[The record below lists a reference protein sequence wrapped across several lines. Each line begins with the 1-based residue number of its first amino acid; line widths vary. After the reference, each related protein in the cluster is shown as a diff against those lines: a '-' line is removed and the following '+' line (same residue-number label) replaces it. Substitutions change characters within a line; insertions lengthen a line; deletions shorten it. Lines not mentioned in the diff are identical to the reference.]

1 MRPNSDGF
9 LRFCHEA
16 LRSLL
21 RATKR
26 HKAAC
31 GFCFRHPVGTLNSRG
46 LWSRGQHRP
55 HKIRR
60 GTVDGAWL
68 CIFGDY
74 LQLFGETRS
83 QPGVASIRAE
93 KGAGHPGGA
102 VPRCRPTPNH
112 TERSRAVTVACL
124 GRRRFKAAIVPR
136 SCRSFRSEIGTID
149 VRAPALRACPATC
162 ASLSRPPSDRIP
174 VFKVGR

>member
-1 MRPNSDGF
+1 MRPSSDGF

-16 LRSLL
+16 LWSLL
-21 RATKR
+21 CATKR

-31 GFCFRHPVGTLNSRG
+31 GFCFRHPVGTLKSRG

-60 GTVDGAWL
+60 GTVDGSGL
-68 CIFGDY
+68 CIFGYY
-74 LQLFGETRS
+74 LRLFGETRS
-83 QPGVASIRAE
+83 QPGVPSIRAE

-112 TERSRAVTVACL
+112 AEIIVTVAVACP
-124 GRRRFKAAIVPR
+124 GCRRFKAAIVPR
-136 SCRSFRSEIGTID
+136 SWRSFGSEIGTID

-174 VFKVGR
+174 VFGVGC